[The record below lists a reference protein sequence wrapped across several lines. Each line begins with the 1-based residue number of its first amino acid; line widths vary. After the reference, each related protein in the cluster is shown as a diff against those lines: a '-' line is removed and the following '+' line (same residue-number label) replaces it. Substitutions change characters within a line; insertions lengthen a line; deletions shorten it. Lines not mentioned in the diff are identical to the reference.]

1 MRDARSDPE
10 EVTRD
15 RAAAGGRRAPSSPPD
30 RRAPSAGAARRHAL
44 LDRVLR
50 ALPDPVLILDGS
62 GAILERNARADLLFS
77 APMEG
82 PAEQGA
88 RASRNAHLLGSALA
102 REERARQE
110 RAREE
115 PRREGRESRDLMLG
129 DPLDG
134 QDLCFELI
142 VRPLDVG
149 DARAAV
155 PHGARLVVLR
165 DVTDVRRA
173 ALELER
179 QMELV
184 RRAEERATRERD
196 RLDLVLEH
204 VADPIVVTDGDGVV
218 LPMNRQAERLFGGAA
233 RGVPGAGEGAAAR
246 RRANDAALTGF
257 LRGFAECDQGTRR
270 GELAFSGTDG
280 RELPAEVVSG
290 KIVDA
295 RGRAA
300 AVVSVLHDLTGRVE
314 NARLYEELKRFSA
327 ELEERVRL
335 ATADLERKN
344 ERLHWQ
350 SRELEKANRLKSEF
364 LASMSHELRTPIN
377 ALLGYAALLLDQIY
391 GELTTGQK
399 EALERIRGS
408 AHHLLELINDILD
421 LARIEAGK
429 MPVHLEPVPLA
440 ELLAEVRG
448 QVEALVGDRPVEFT
462 CRLPGDPP
470 VLYSDRT
477 KLRQILLNLLS
488 NAVKFTHQGSVTL
501 GVEVEGDR
509 VRFVVSDTG
518 IGIQESDLAT
528 IWDDFRQVDQS
539 RTREYG
545 GTGLGLSI
553 THKLVERLE
562 GEIEVRSVYGEG
574 STFTVTLP
582 VREPP
587 RVVDAFRRDSLP
599 RALADP
605 LLEPGR
611 AATTE

>member
-1 MRDARSDPE
+1 MRDARSDSE
-10 EVTRD
+10 EAKRGV
-15 RAAAGGRRAPSSPPD
+15 AAADGWRAPSSTPEPPPSS
-30 RRAPSAGAARRHAL
+30 AEPSPASAGAARRHAL
-44 LDRVLR
+44 LDRVLQ
-50 ALPDPVLILDGS
+50 ALPDPVLLLDGR
-62 GAILERNARADLLFS
+62 GATLERNARADDLFS
-77 APMEG
+77 ALPRSPG
-82 PAEQGA
+82 EQGA
-88 RASRNAHLLGSALA
+88 RAARNTHLLEAAIA
-102 REERARQE
+102 RAERSPE
-110 RAREE
+110 
-115 PRREGRESRDLMLG
+115 RRETRDLSLS

-134 QDLCFELI
+134 RELCFEVI
-142 VRPLDVG
+142 VQRLDVSG
-149 DARAAV
+149 SRAAV
-155 PHGARLVVLR
+155 PQGARLVVLR

-204 VADPIVVTDGDGVV
+204 VADPIVVTDADGVM
-218 LPMNRQAERLFGGAA
+218 LPMNRQADRLFGGPV

-246 RRANDAALTGF
+246 RLANDVALGDF
-257 LRGFAECDQGTRR
+257 LRGFAGCGEATRR
-270 GELAFSGTDG
+270 GELTFFGADG
-280 RELPAEVVSG
+280 QELPAEVVSG

-295 RGRAA
+295 RGQAA
-300 AVVSVLHDLTGRVE
+300 AVVSVLHDLSGREE

-335 ATADLERKN
+335 ATTDLELKN
-344 ERLHWQ
+344 ERLRWQ
-350 SRELEKANRLKSEF
+350 SSELEKANRLKSEF

-377 ALLGYAALLLDQIY
+377 ALLGYASLLLDQIY
-391 GELTTGQK
+391 GELTEGQAG
-399 EALERIRGS
+399 ALERIRGS
-408 AHHLLELINDILD
+408 AQHLLELINDLLD

-429 MPVHLEPVPLA
+429 MPVHLEPVSLDD
-440 ELLAEVRG
+440 LLAEVRS
-448 QVEALVGDRPVEFT
+448 QVEALIGNRPVSFD
-462 CRLPGDPP
+462 CRLPHDPP

-488 NAVKFTHQGSVTL
+488 NAVKFTHEGTVTL
-501 GVEVEGDR
+501 EVELDGDR

-518 IGIQESDLAT
+518 IGIRESDLAT

-562 GEIEVRSVYGEG
+562 GEISVRSVYGEG
-574 STFTVTLP
+574 STFSVTLP

-587 RVVDAFRRDSLP
+587 RVVDAFGRDSLP
-599 RALADP
+599 RALPDQ
-605 LLEPGR
+605 LLETGR
-611 AATTE
+611 ATPADG